1 LNGCRTQEQKRQLLE
16 KRVTILRLPAIF
28 FTVIGMGTVSMATN
42 AVRDSRDY
50 YGVMKLLIDNGARV
64 DAKDLC
70 GKTILH
76 YVIGP
81 LCVEGNIVPLNMAD
95 LCINKTKEKNLSP
108 PLVDVRDRFGAV
120 PLFQAIYINRA
131 DLVLFLSKRHHANPR
146 LADNDGMI
154 PIKLVEKLPGRVG
167 IIMRDALNK
176 ESYHKYIALCVSCGQ
191 SPNQELKV
199 YYIYLICVYICI

>member
-16 KRVTILRLPAIF
+16 KRVTILRLLAIF
-28 FTVIGMGTVSMATN
+28 FAVIGMGTVSMATN

-50 YGVMKLLIDNGARV
+50 SGVMKLLIDNGARV

-154 PIKLVEKLPGRVG
+154 PIKLMEKLPGKVG